1 MAVAILM
8 FLPENANGWE
18 QEDFSKSQIQN
29 QKQGSLAKGIA
40 LIEDNFHVAKHCA
53 ISKVCVQS
61 RGLGILICE
70 TCSCSTS
77 DLGCVFMRVIM
88 LLTPQFPF
96 LSSGKK
102 IAEVILGLRSL
113 KHYFWKALRKFP

>member
-1 MAVAILM
+1 MKVGKGSTYGCCHLDV
-8 FLPENANGWE
+8 PPRKRTGGWE

-29 QKQGSLAKGIA
+29 EKQGSLAKGIA
-40 LIEDNFHVAKHCA
+40 LIENNFHVAKHCV

-77 DLGCVFMRVIM
+77 DLGCVFM
-88 LLTPQFPF
+88 
-96 LSSGKK
+96 
-102 IAEVILGLRSL
+102 
-113 KHYFWKALRKFP
+113 